1 MDLNKL
7 QVLREVGYT
16 IPRSCSLCAH
26 SKWEGEKEW
35 GACTVTT
42 YQHKKHIGL
51 PRQLSI
57 YRGGQCPKFVLSDS
71 AAAFLGAY
79 VEFLT

>member
-16 IPRSCSLCAH
+16 IPRSCTLCAN
-26 SKWEGEKEW
+26 SKWEGASEW
-35 GACTVTT
+35 GSCMITT

-57 YRGGQCPKFVLSDS
+57 YRGGQCSKFVLEES
-71 AAAFLGAY
+71 AAATLGAY
-79 VEFLT
+79 IEFIK